1 MMRMKS
7 VVLLLGMVFG
17 FALTRVRASEYD
29 MIYRMFVGSDL
40 TVAWVILGAIA
51 VGLAGMKVLRML
63 GDRTIDGS
71 SIKVSRKS
79 LDRASLA
86 GAALFGAGWG
96 LSGACPGT
104 VLAQIGSGRIL
115 GLFTLLGMIAGTY
128 AYALVVE
135 EEIHR
140 SE

>member
-40 TVAWVILGAIA
+40 TVAWVILGAIG
-51 VGLAGMKVLRML
+51 VGLVGMKVLRML

>member
-40 TVAWVILGAIA
+40 TVAWVILGAIG

-71 SIKVSRKS
+71 SIKVSHKT
-79 LDRASLA
+79 LGRASLA

-115 GLFTLLGMIAGTY
+115 GLFTLLGMIVGTY

-135 EEIHR
+135 EQLHR